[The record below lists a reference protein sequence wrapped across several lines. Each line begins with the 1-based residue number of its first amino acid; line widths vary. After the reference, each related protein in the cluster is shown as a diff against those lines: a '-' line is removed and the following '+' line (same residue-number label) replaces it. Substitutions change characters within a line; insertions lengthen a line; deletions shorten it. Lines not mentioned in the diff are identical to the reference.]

1 MLISLKSGYILKF
14 NFLMAHLTKGDYLSN
29 YFHGTYHKYLPALT
43 NAFTCRKNI
52 DAKKI
57 TVSVKH
63 EGI

>member
-1 MLISLKSGYILKF
+1 
-14 NFLMAHLTKGDYLSN
+14 MARLSKGDYLSN

-43 NAFTCRKNI
+43 NAFTCRKNTG
-52 DAKKI
+52 AKKI